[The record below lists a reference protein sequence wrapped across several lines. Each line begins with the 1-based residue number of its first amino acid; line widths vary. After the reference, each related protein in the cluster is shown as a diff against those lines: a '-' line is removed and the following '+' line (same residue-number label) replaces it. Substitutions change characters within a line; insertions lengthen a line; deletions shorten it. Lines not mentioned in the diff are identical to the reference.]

1 MTVFL
6 CIVVVI
12 MMFGIEEAFVCSI
25 LGGCLSIVSL
35 IMAWCLGGAS
45 GDEPASFGK
54 KVAVTLLSVGTAISS
69 LVAVISISAH
79 FSDAEDGSQFFLV
92 LYIIILILLL
102 IYAFSKFKILGE
114 LMADIEERNTER
126 QKVRNA
132 EKNQRV
138 AFLRRNDYT
147 YKEATNESIEIGA
160 YQYAGRSNLHTITIS
175 SSCKSIGEWA
185 FQNCSS
191 LQRIEFSGSINAWKR
206 MRKHPTWD
214 YDTPDYLVVCKDG
227 TIKKS
232 EQ

>member
-12 MMFGIEEAFVCSI
+12 MMLGMQEAFVCSV

-45 GDEPASFGK
+45 GDESVSLGN
-54 KVAVTLLSVGTAISS
+54 KVAITLLSVGTAISS
-69 LVAVISISAH
+69 LVAVISIAAH
-79 FSDAEDGSQFFLV
+79 FDDAEDGSHFFLV

-114 LMADIEERNTER
+114 LVADIEERNTER

-138 AFLRRNDYT
+138 AFLRRNDST
-147 YKEATNESIEIGA
+147 YKEATNESMEIGA
-160 YQYAGRSNLHTITIS
+160 YQYAGRSNLHTITIA

-191 LQRIEFSGSINAWKR
+191 LTRIEFSGSINAWKR
-206 MRKHPTWD
+206 MKKHPTWD

>member
-1 MTVFL
+1 MTVIFGIIL
-6 CIVVVI
+6 SI
-12 MMFGIEEAFVCSI
+12 MALGIEEVFGCSI
-25 LGGCLSIVSL
+25 IGGCLLIVSL
-35 IMAWCLGGAS
+35 IMAGCLGGVSENA
-45 GDEPASFGK
+45 PAGFGK
-54 KVAVTLLSVGTAISS
+54 KVSVTLLSVGTAISS
-69 LVAVISISAH
+69 LVAVISIAAH
-79 FSDAEDGSQFFLV
+79 FDDAEDGSHFFLV

-138 AFLRRNDYT
+138 AFLRRNDST
-147 YKEATNESIEIGA
+147 YKEATNESMEIGA
-160 YQYAGRSNLHTITIS
+160 YQYAGRSNLHTITIA

-191 LQRIEFSGSINAWKR
+191 LTRIEFSGSINAWKR
-206 MRKHPTWD
+206 MKKHPTWD

>member
-12 MMFGIEEAFVCSI
+12 MIIGSQEAFVCSV

-35 IMAWCLGGAS
+35 IMALCLGGAS
-45 GDEPASFGK
+45 GDESVSLGK
-54 KVAVTLLSVGTAISS
+54 KVAITLLSVGTAISS
-69 LVAVISISAH
+69 LVAVISIAAH
-79 FSDAEDGSQFFLV
+79 FDDAEDGSHFFLV

-114 LMADIEERNTER
+114 LVADIEERNTER
-126 QKVRNA
+126 QKVRNS

-138 AFLRRNDYT
+138 AFLRRNDST
-147 YKEATNESIEIGA
+147 YKEATNESMEIKA

-206 MRKHPTWD
+206 MKKHPTWD
-214 YDTPDYLVVCKDG
+214 YDTPDYLVVCNDG

>member
-12 MMFGIEEAFVCSI
+12 IMFGIEEAFVCSI

-138 AFLRRNDYT
+138 AFLRRNDST
-147 YKEATNESIEIGA
+147 YKEATNESMEIGA

-191 LQRIEFSGSINAWKR
+191 LTRIEFSGSINDWKR
-206 MRKHPTWD
+206 MKKHPTWD